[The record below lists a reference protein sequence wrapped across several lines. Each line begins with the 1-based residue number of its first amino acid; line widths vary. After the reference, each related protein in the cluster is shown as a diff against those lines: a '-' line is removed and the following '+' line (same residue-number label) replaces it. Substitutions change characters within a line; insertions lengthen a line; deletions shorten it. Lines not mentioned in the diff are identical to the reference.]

1 MFKLFRVRGRSMLPT
16 LGDGDFVIGR
26 RIGPSAVRR
35 LDTRAIV
42 CAEHPHLGPIIKRIA
57 RVDGDTLRLD
67 SDGETGAEP
76 ANFGD
81 LPIECVTHRARL
93 VIRRNGGMGRV

>member
-26 RIGPSAVRR
+26 RIGPRAVRR

-42 CAEHPHLGPIIKRIA
+42 CAQHPHFGPIIKRIA
-57 RVDGDTLRLD
+57 GVDGDTVRLD
-67 SDGETGAEP
+67 SDGVTGSESSS
-76 ANFGD
+76 FGD
-81 LPIECVTHRARL
+81 VPIDCITHRARL
-93 VIRRNGGMGRV
+93 VIRAGGGLRCV